1 MSSYHFSVYY
11 TLPGDLKVRNMFMK
25 KLRYLTE
32 RFSKPAEKVNDNNFG
47 RTYNKAQK
55 HTTTKSN
62 YENFKNMYI
71 IA

>member
-1 MSSYHFSVYY
+1 
-11 TLPGDLKVRNMFMK
+11 MFMK
-25 KLRYLTE
+25 KIRYLTE

-47 RTYNKAQK
+47 RTYNKAKK